1 MMKQEIRYYTK
12 TGHTRML
19 ADAAAEVLG
28 IEAATIDTPITE
40 HTDVLYLGSA
50 VYAAA
55 VDPKVKQFI
64 DSLDPQLVGKVVC
77 FSSAALLPGN
87 YRQVKRLL
95 EAKGIKVDEREFHC
109 RGAFMALHK
118 GRPNQDD
125 VESFKKWI
133 KNL

>member
-1 MMKQEIRYYTK
+1 MRQEIRYYTK
-12 TGHTRML
+12 TGHTRRL

-40 HTDVLYLGSA
+40 RTDVLYFGSA
-50 VYAAA
+50 VYAAV
-55 VDPKVKQFI
+55 VDPMVKKFI
-64 DSLDPQLVGKVVC
+64 DNLDPKLVEKVVC

-87 YRQVKRLL
+87 YRQVKKLF

-118 GRPNQDD
+118 GHPNQDD
-125 VESFKKWI
+125 VDNFKNWI